1 MDLFDKVMELWQCGY
16 YCSQILAK
24 LLLETRGEENEG
36 FLKAMGGLDGGI
48 GHSGGT
54 CGCLTGG
61 ACCIAY
67 LTGKAEDTG
76 MDHPAH
82 KPALA
87 EFTKWFT
94 EEITMDYGGIECNE
108 ITKGNPANRLQSCPD
123 IICRTYEKCMEILS
137 EKGLPE

>member
-1 MDLFDKVMELWQCGY
+1 
-16 YCSQILAK
+16 
-24 LLLETRGEENEG
+24 
-36 FLKAMGGLDGGI
+36 
-48 GHSGGT
+48 
-54 CGCLTGG
+54 
-61 ACCIAY
+61 
-67 LTGKAEDTG
+67 
-76 MDHPAH
+76 MDHPPH